1 MLFPP
6 HFSRLI
12 EVHSPDAKH
21 TVVLR
26 SKDSAT
32 AQAWFNAIHS
42 SVNELI
48 PRVIAEVRD
57 QLGKTGIAGS
67 REIRHLGWLAEKV
80 TKTFLFSFLS
90 SLFLTCSL
98 LLNSALSGSGEAK

>member
-1 MLFPP
+1 M
-6 HFSRLI
+6 
-12 EVHSPDAKH
+12 
-21 TVVLR
+21 VLR

-42 SVNELI
+42 SVNDLI

-57 QLGKTGIAGS
+57 QLGKAGIAGS

-80 TKTFLFSFLS
+80 MEMFLFSCLS
-90 SLFLTCSL
+90 SLLLYEALDFHLAFLEDPSF
-98 LLNSALSGSGEAK
+98 LNVPNFMGFFCFVLF

>member
-1 MLFPP
+1 MNVTFFPP

-42 SVNELI
+42 SVNDLI

-80 TKTFLFSFLS
+80 METFLLLFLSFL
-90 SLFLTCSL
+90 FL
-98 LLNSALSGSGEAK
+98 AV

>member
-1 MLFPP
+1 MNVTFFPP

-42 SVNELI
+42 SVNDLI
-48 PRVIAEVRD
+48 PKVIAEVRD
-57 QLGKTGIAGS
+57 QLGKTGIAGN

-80 TKTFLFSFLS
+80 TETFLFLFLSFL
-90 SLFLTCSL
+90 FL
-98 LLNSALSGSGEAK
+98 AI

>member
-1 MLFPP
+1 MFFPP
-6 HFSRLI
+6 PRFSRII

-80 TKTFLFSFLS
+80 MKTFSFLS
-90 SLFLTCSL
+90 ALFLACSFF
-98 LLNSALSGSGEAK
+98 LNSASSGSGEAK